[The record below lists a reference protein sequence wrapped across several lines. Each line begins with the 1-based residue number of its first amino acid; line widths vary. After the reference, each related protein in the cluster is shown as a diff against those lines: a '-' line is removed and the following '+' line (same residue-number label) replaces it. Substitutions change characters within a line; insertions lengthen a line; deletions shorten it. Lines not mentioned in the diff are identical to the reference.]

1 MRYRLLRSFRSSPS
15 SSAVRFFYGV
25 QVREDGLKRD
35 TTRERKFA
43 RSVADYR
50 LDVTGMAT
58 CEIALFSST
67 TRLLVNRRP
76 GLFRGKSTFVAHKPL
91 IFMKNKKMK
100 NNKQMAHAT
109 KIVAL
114 P

>member
-1 MRYRLLRSFRSSPS
+1 MPPGKAHNWHKL
-15 SSAVRFFYGV
+15 
-25 QVREDGLKRD
+25 QVAGTDGLKRD

-43 RSVADYR
+43 RSFADYR
-50 LDVTGMAT
+50 LDVTGMPT

-67 TRLLVNRRP
+67 TRLLVNCRP